1 MEKPLKFMVVD
12 DEADICEYVK
22 EVIEKKGGIGFSTTD
37 GREALEIWERE
48 RPDVN
53 VIDIHMPYSS
63 LDGLELLAKIREKD
77 SDSVCVILT
86 CMDDEETIRRAKAL
100 GANHYITK
108 PIGLRELE
116 EVLDN
121 ILNIVKHNKA
131 EGE

>member
-1 MEKPLKFMVVD
+1 
-12 DEADICEYVK
+12 
-22 EVIEKKGGIGFSTTD
+22 
-37 GREALEIWERE
+37 
-48 RPDVN
+48 

-77 SDSVCVILT
+77 SDSVCVMLT
-86 CMDDEETIRRAKAL
+86 RLDDEETIRRAKTL